1 MICLLTRH
9 NSYVGREYA
18 DSLIQSGLKF
28 VVAAF
33 GDHPPI
39 ERMEEIRCG
48 GHWKPLEIEKIGV
61 ARKVE
66 RFASIT
72 DPRFHEFIRKNEY
85 QFAIQGDIGEIAGRS
100 FLNLFPNGIINFHPG
115 DLPEYRGCN
124 APEWQILEGNSVICT
139 AHLLDEGID
148 TGPIIKKK
156 ELALKYESYSKMRAS
171 VYPAVGKF
179 VAELSTELISQRR
192 IRAIPQGSGNHRRR
206 MPHEILEKVCQ
217 AIREIEDR

>member
-1 MICLLTRH
+1 M
-9 NSYVGREYA
+9 
-18 DSLIQSGLKF
+18 
-28 VVAAF
+28 
-33 GDHPPI
+33 
-39 ERMEEIRCG
+39 
-48 GHWKPLEIEKIGV
+48 
-61 ARKVE
+61 
-66 RFASIT
+66 
-72 DPRFHEFIRKNEY
+72 
-85 QFAIQGDIGEIAGRS
+85 
-100 FLNLFPNGIINFHPG
+100 
-115 DLPEYRGCN
+115 
-124 APEWQILEGNSVICT
+124 ICT